1 MVIIINNSIFRG
13 CKYKEVYIDNRDDVE
28 FNDCGS
34 LELDISNLDTSNVIN
49 MSNMIM
55 WCKSLNSLDLSKW
68 DVSTVRRMGV
78 YI

>member
-49 MSNMIM
+49 MSNMFRS
-55 WCKSLNSLDLSKW
+55 CGSLKSLDLSKFNTSK
-68 DVSTVRRMGV
+68 VVK
-78 YI
+78 